1 MPADR
6 DAGTP
11 PAPPPAGEAVP
22 VGPAAPAVLGAGI
35 APVPASR
42 AATEGAGRGTTV
54 TGGVAHTL
62 AALPRSSRTA
72 RESAPSAAPAAGR
85 AAAAVLTGAR
95 TVPAPTGSIAPAANE
110 VGALVAT
117 PREVART
124 QRARV
129 GAGVGPAVLPAF
141 GAGRTG
147 AAGAAPDGVRRTAL
161 GPGRASPACGVSR
174 SVMAVPPRCAD
185 APHALWR
192 CAG

>member
-95 TVPAPTGSIAPAANE
+95 TVPAPTGSIAPAAND

-124 QRARV
+124 QRAR
-129 GAGVGPAVLPAF
+129 VGPAVLPAF